1 MRTHTRK
8 PLSWLISLVLVLAV
22 LGISCQQYE
31 YTSPGPG
38 ILELRLAVKNSR
50 TNIIPFND
58 LSFMNIVIVDMA
70 VQRNDGAFLNV
81 LADLQAI
88 KRKLNGDTLNCLS
101 FAARD
106 SLLILGQAYA
116 PPGTYVGLGLEKMTA
131 VVHDPFLL
139 RFDGN
144 RFTPI
149 PVLDVGPAQKFTM
162 LAPPPPFEVRE
173 SRKTIV
179 TFTLDLDQ
187 TMLRRTE
194 WFEWVAP
201 LVYIS
206 SIQYL

>member
-8 PLSWLISLVLVLAV
+8 PFYWLTSLLVAV
-22 LGISCQQYE
+22 AMFGISCQQYE
-31 YTSPGPG
+31 YSSPGPG
-38 ILELRLAVKNSR
+38 ILELRLAVKNTR
-50 TNIIPFND
+50 ENIIPFND
-58 LSFMNIVIVDMA
+58 FSFLNIVIRDMA
-70 VQRNDGAFLNV
+70 VLRNDGTYLIV

-88 KRKLNGDTLNCLS
+88 QRKENGDTLNCIT

-106 SLLILGQAYA
+106 SQIVLGQVYA
-116 PPGTYVGLGLEKMTA
+116 PPGTYVGLGLDKMTA

-144 RFTPI
+144 RYTPI
-149 PVLDVGPAQKFTM
+149 AILDVGSAQKFTM

-187 TMLRRTE
+187 SMPRRTE